1 MKEILTTE
9 DIKKMVDNHKKKL
22 NKNTEYTFLNTND
35 EEEPL
40 SKTKEEVI
48 DEIGLI
54 SIDSDPKDEDN
65 HSIEQYKKDITLTE
79 EENDELDSENID
91 SLRKE
96 VLHLDI

>member
-1 MKEILTTE
+1 
-9 DIKKMVDNHKKKL
+9 MVDNHKKKQ
-22 NKNTEYTFLNTND
+22 NKNNEYTFLNTND

-48 DEIGLI
+48 NEIGLI
-54 SIDSDPKDEDN
+54 SIDADSKEEDDH
-65 HSIEQYKKDITLTE
+65 HSLEQYKKDITLTE